1 MVVTLPNKISF
12 PVNLNLGIAN
22 LSVDDITWNLDDSG
36 ATSSYNF
43 LLDGKQLDGWPV
55 PTERTSALLRF
66 CYSRPKGS

>member
-12 PVNLNLGIAN
+12 PVHLNLGIAN

-43 LLDGKQLDGWPV
+43 LLDGKQLDG
-55 PTERTSALLRF
+55 
-66 CYSRPKGS
+66 